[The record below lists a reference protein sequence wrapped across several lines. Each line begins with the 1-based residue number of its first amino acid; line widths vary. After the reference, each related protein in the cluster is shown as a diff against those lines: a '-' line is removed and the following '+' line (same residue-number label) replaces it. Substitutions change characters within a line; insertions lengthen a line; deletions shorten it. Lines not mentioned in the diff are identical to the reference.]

1 MTKTIDF
8 TAETANGWTV
18 AAMIGERIVRF
29 HRFDVASAAE
39 LTKAQV
45 WAMKDE
51 VGACPE
57 MDSAEE
63 EFHALGMDADEEELD
78 AKCPRVV
85 FGMVS
90 GGRFTFDMNKGD
102 LARAGAKHLA

>member
-18 AAMIGERIVRF
+18 AAMIGERVVRF
-29 HRFDVASAAE
+29 HRFDVADASE
-39 LTKAQV
+39 LTRAQV
-45 WAMKDE
+45 WAMKNE
-51 VGACPE
+51 VAACPE
-57 MDSAEE
+57 MGAAEE
-63 EFHALGMDADEEELD
+63 AFHAMDMDADEDELD
-78 AKCPRVV
+78 AACPRVV

-90 GGRFTFDMNKGD
+90 GGRFTFDMSKGD